1 MANSNSS
8 FKQLSHWRI
17 GLGVILLLTT
27 LRLLGLS
34 SPLEF
39 LAFDRFLAFLYASKQ
54 EAESSRITLIN
65 LDQDFIDSLT
75 EKTGDSFDP
84 GNIPE
89 TSLREL
95 LQKLIQHKPAVVGL
109 DIVSDRISPT
119 EEQQLAQIINQNVAI
134 ITVEK
139 VLDPQVPPLSNLST
153 DARQK
158 QIAAN
163 DFPADKDGTV
173 RRAFLGFS
181 TQKREFRPS
190 LSLRLAD
197 LYLEKQHSI
206 EINNGLK
213 DPETVRFNPK
223 SEDDSIE
230 PETVQPTLLEIPR
243 LRSNS
248 GAYGRE
254 DNIYDLQTLLNFRRR
269 TEAFKVI
276 SASNVLQGEIDSDLI
291 SDRILIIGITAPSLA
306 SYSLTPL
313 EISQFSKVPSQA
325 VGIELQAHATSQII
339 AAVLDHRPLLRSFSP
354 PVEYVLIV
362 GAGLLG
368 IGMGR
373 LSNSTARNLL
383 SLGGILLLL
392 LSISLVTMYLWGW
405 WLPIAPSL
413 LVFGING
420 VAYIAY
426 YQNERSW
433 KRLIAERD
441 LVIEERDRVISERNL
456 ALEERDKAINDLKS
470 ERRSTIETATNEIH
484 NGPLQTLALLI
495 RRSQSPHIEA
505 AEFQAD
511 LQQLDREIRGLGE
524 ELHQAAMANSI
535 SLGLGNGQRLDATYL
550 SLHEL
555 LYSVFDVTLS
565 RDFPGLKTLRLSLR
579 DFEPYPGELTP
590 ELKRDIGQF
599 LAEALCNVGK
609 HAITATQLEAVGKR
623 SEQGYC
629 LTVSDNGALAANH
642 PLIRHKGTGTQQALA
657 LARQLGGQFNRKSK
671 SPHGMICELS
681 WPLHNS

>member
-1 MANSNSS
+1 MANPNSS
-8 FKQLSHWRI
+8 LRRLSQWRI
-17 GLGVILLLTT
+17 GLSIILLLIT

-75 EKTGDSFDP
+75 EETGDSFDS

-95 LQKLIQHKPAVVGL
+95 LQKLIQHRPAVVGL

-119 EEQQLAQIINQNVAI
+119 EEQQLAQIINQNAAI
-134 ITVEK
+134 VTVEK
-139 VLDPQVPPLSNLST
+139 VLDPTVPPLSNLST
-153 DARQK
+153 DAHRK

-181 TQKREFRPS
+181 TQKKEFRPS

-197 LYLEKQHSI
+197 IYLENQHDI
-206 EINNGLK
+206 EIKNGLK
-213 DPETVRFNPK
+213 DPDTVRFNPRTK
-223 SEDDSIE
+223 NDSIE
-230 PETVQPTLLEIPR
+230 PKTIQSTLLEVPR
-243 LRSNS
+243 LRTNS
-248 GAYGRE
+248 GAYRRE
-254 DNIYDLQTLLNFRRR
+254 DNIYELQTLLNFRRR
-269 TEAFKVI
+269 PEAFPVI
-276 SASNVLQGEIDSDLI
+276 SANSVLEGKVEPALVR
-291 SDRILIIGITAPSLA
+291 DRILIIGITAPSLA

-339 AAVLDHRPLLRSFSP
+339 AAVLENRPLLRIFSP

-362 GAGLLG
+362 GAGLLA

-383 SLGGILLLL
+383 SLGGVLLLL
-392 LSISLVTMYLWGW
+392 LILSLVTMYYWGW
-405 WLPIAPSL
+405 WLPIAPSF
-413 LVFGING
+413 LVLSING

-433 KRLIAERD
+433 KRLI
-441 LVIEERDRVISERNL
+441 EERDRVISERNL
-456 ALEERDKAINDLKS
+456 ALEERNKAIQDLKS
-470 ERRSTIETATNEIH
+470 ERRTTIETAINEIH

-495 RRSQSPHIEA
+495 RRSQSPQTEA
-505 AEFQAD
+505 TEFHTD
-511 LQQLDREIRGLGE
+511 LQQLDKEIRGLGE

-555 LYSVFDVTLS
+555 LYSVFDITLS
-565 RDFPGLKTLRLSLR
+565 RNFPGLATLRLSLR
-579 DFEPYPGELTP
+579 DFEPYPGELPP
-590 ELKRDIGQF
+590 ELKRDIGHF

-609 HAITATQLEAVGKR
+609 HAITATRLEAIGQR
-623 SEQGYC
+623 SEQRYC
-629 LTVSDNGALAANH
+629 LTVSDNGALAADH
-642 PLIRHKGTGTQQALA
+642 PLILHKGTGTQQAET
-657 LARQLGGQFNRKSK
+657 LARQLGGQFNRKAR
-671 SPHGMICELS
+671 SPHGVICELS
-681 WPLHNS
+681 WPLPNNESRQASL